1 MEVSDGET
9 AGTPEES
16 WRDIHETM
24 DRARSSMYVAGTSAI
39 LLLWAGIV
47 SLGYLSEY
55 VIMALTP
62 EFAERSPWFHA
73 PLWGGLIAAGML
85 GSSIIGHR
93 ASRKNAAGD
102 GVRSAGVRVFFF
114 WLAVAV
120 AAFLV
125 PAAAGMWSAE
135 DGDNVP
141 RVAMGIVSLGYI
153 LFGIM
158 YRPAIAAVGAGFA
171 AALYIPSYLAGDATL
186 AVSAVATLIVA
197 ALGAAWIRRSGVH

>member
-1 MEVSDGET
+1 
-9 AGTPEES
+9 
-16 WRDIHETM
+16 
-24 DRARSSMYVAGTSAI
+24 
-39 LLLWAGIV
+39 
-47 SLGYLSEY
+47 
-55 VIMALTP
+55 
-62 EFAERSPWFHA
+62 
-73 PLWGGLIAAGML
+73 ML

-93 ASRKNAAGD
+93 AGRKNAAGD

-197 ALGAAWIRRSGVH
+197 VLGAAWIRRSGVH